1 MLSLPDSTLQ
11 ELPGRNENNGTH
23 SDTIERVVHVPEVD
37 KYITCSRDATFRIW
51 NAADLKHNRTQVNGL
66 RWVNDAVYIPN
77 QHKLVVASMDRSLT
91 WYDVNRGCY
100 ECIGRCV

>member
-1 MLSLPDSTLQ
+1 MQD
-11 ELPGRNENNGTH
+11 LPGRNEDAGAH
-23 SDTIERVVHVPEVD
+23 SDIIERVVHVPEVD

-51 NAADLKHNRTQVNGL
+51 NSDDFKHNRTLVNGL

-77 QHKLVVASMDRSLT
+77 QRKLVVSSMDRSLT
-91 WYDVNRGCY
+91 WYDVNRASY